1 MTLENKSQEAS
12 PGDDTLNVPRIP
24 PHSPSRS
31 FPIPIRRV
39 QSFDASSR
47 RSKAV
52 SPTLSDDSFSPSSPS
67 SPFRKNE
74 SRNER
79 GKHQNRVASVPNLRA
94 MRRRLSHGSYF
105 HAPSHANSTSS
116 SPTGQPFRSFGPSLW
131 PDGQFRAS
139 CNARIASPLSD
150 PTDQSGTNENANL
163 LPPITGP
170 NVIDSVW
177 LTKQSD
183 ANTHTPEYSEEP
195 ERSDLA
201 FPTSPVLQS
210 DLIPSPEQMLN
221 LGFPRLSS
229 LSLQSSSPPPVLEL
243 SLIHI

>member
-1 MTLENKSQEAS
+1 MTLEHKSQEAS

-24 PHSPSRS
+24 PYSPSRS

-47 RSKAV
+47 GSKTV

-67 SPFRKNE
+67 SPFRENK

-79 GKHQNRVASVPNLRA
+79 GKHQSRVASVPNLRA
-94 MRRRLSHGSYF
+94 MRRRLSHSSYF
-105 HAPSHANSTSS
+105 HAPSRANSTSP
-116 SPTGQPFRSFGPSLW
+116 PTGQPFRSFVPSLW

-150 PTDQSGTNENANL
+150 PTDQCGTNEKAKL

-170 NVIDSVW
+170 NVI
-177 LTKQSD
+177 
-183 ANTHTPEYSEEP
+183 
-195 ERSDLA
+195 
-201 FPTSPVLQS
+201 
-210 DLIPSPEQMLN
+210 
-221 LGFPRLSS
+221 
-229 LSLQSSSPPPVLEL
+229 EL
-243 SLIHI
+243 SLIHS